1 MMIYWDHSMR
11 RIVHCLSFS
20 IEWWQASFVMLV
32 NLLPNADFVD
42 VGTVETAFFLFI
54 GNGSSCFCFLKS
66 LFTVFL
72 GYWICPVFEG
82 YFVRSLCRTWR
93 ISTYRFCW
101 SPVANI
107 RLDGFGPFF
116 FIDAL
121 PLCLC
126 GWRSPAECCEQ
137 ELWSSGDWDQGFHWL
152 VNGGCLY
159 RLCYCF
165 IGFTITQ
172 VKLMSETI

>member
-1 MMIYWDHSMR
+1 MICWDHSMR

-20 IEWWQASFVMLV
+20 IEWWPTSFVMLV
-32 NLLPNADFVD
+32 NLLSNADFVD
-42 VGTVETAFFLFI
+42 IGTVETAFFLFI

-82 YFVRSLCRTWR
+82 CFVRSLCRAWK
-93 ISTYRFCW
+93 ISIYRFCC

-116 FIDAL
+116 SLTPCHCACADGGAQQ
-121 PLCLC
+121 
-126 GWRSPAECCEQ
+126 SAVNKNSEVAEI
-137 ELWSSGDWDQGFHWL
+137 GTR
-152 VNGGCLY
+152 V
-159 RLCYCF
+159 F
-165 IGFTITQ
+165 IGWWMEDVLIGFAIILLDSQ
-172 VKLMSETI
+172 